1 MISPSPPALAT
12 SFACSTMAATRLVAS
27 VRIGSETL
35 TVDLGVSPAEVAGQL
50 DRQISEDAALLGR
63 ERLGA
68 MLSYAK
74 KHGGVGED
82 GDPGLGRTVAQAILR
97 MFAGVGQELLDDR
110 IRYDMVASAV
120 KDIPGIQASDFEFSL
135 PKPSY
140 TANTLR
146 SLSASYP
153 DREFILTIGA
163 DNWVKFDAWREYGF
177 ILRNYSIIVYPRQ
190 DCAPSTLP
198 AGVTLLNCP
207 LVNISSTRIR
217 QLVHQGQPIDKFVPA
232 SVARTI
238 ADLQLYR

>member
-1 MISPSPPALAT
+1 MSD
-12 SFACSTMAATRLVAS
+12 
-27 VRIGSETL
+27 RIRT
-35 TVDLGVSPAEVAGQL
+35 
-50 DRQISEDAALLGR
+50 ALLGGTFNPLHNGHLTIAQSVLDQHLAD
-63 ERLGA
+63 EVW
-68 MLSYAK
+68 MLITPCNPWK
-74 KHGGVGED
+74 
-82 GDPGLGRTVAQAILR
+82 T
-97 MFAGVGQELLDDR
+97 GQDLLDDR

-163 DNWVKFDAWREYGF
+163 DNWVKFDAWREYDF

-217 QLVHQGQPIDKFVPA
+217 QLVHQGQPINKFVPA

>member
-1 MISPSPPALAT
+1 MSD
-12 SFACSTMAATRLVAS
+12 
-27 VRIGSETL
+27 RIRT
-35 TVDLGVSPAEVAGQL
+35 
-50 DRQISEDAALLGR
+50 ALLGGTFNPLHNGHLTIAQSVLDQHLAD
-63 ERLGA
+63 EVW
-68 MLSYAK
+68 MLITPCNPWK
-74 KHGGVGED
+74 
-82 GDPGLGRTVAQAILR
+82 T
-97 MFAGVGQELLDDR
+97 GQDLLDDR

-146 SLSASYP
+146 SISASYP

-163 DNWVKFDAWREYGF
+163 DNWVKFDAWREYDF

>member
-1 MISPSPPALAT
+1 MSD
-12 SFACSTMAATRLVAS
+12 
-27 VRIGSETL
+27 RIRT
-35 TVDLGVSPAEVAGQL
+35 
-50 DRQISEDAALLGR
+50 ALLGGTFNPLHNGHLTIAQSVLDQHLAD
-63 ERLGA
+63 EVW
-68 MLSYAK
+68 MLITPCNPWK
-74 KHGGVGED
+74 
-82 GDPGLGRTVAQAILR
+82 T
-97 MFAGVGQELLDDR
+97 GQELLDDR

-153 DREFILTIGA
+153 DREVILTIGA
-163 DNWVKFDAWREYGF
+163 DNWVKFDAWREYDF

-198 AGVTLLNCP
+198 AGVTLLNGP

>member
-1 MISPSPPALAT
+1 MSE
-12 SFACSTMAATRLVAS
+12 
-27 VRIGSETL
+27 RIRT
-35 TVDLGVSPAEVAGQL
+35 
-50 DRQISEDAALLGR
+50 ALLGGTFNPLHNGHLTIAQSVLDQHLAD
-63 ERLGA
+63 EVW
-68 MLSYAK
+68 MLITPCNPWK
-74 KHGGVGED
+74 
-82 GDPGLGRTVAQAILR
+82 T
-97 MFAGVGQELLDDR
+97 GQDLLDDR

-163 DNWVKFDAWREYGF
+163 DNWVKFDAWREYDF

-207 LVNISSTRIR
+207 LVHISSTRIR
-217 QLVHQGQPIDKFVPA
+217 QLVHQGQPINKFVPA

>member
-1 MISPSPPALAT
+1 MSD
-12 SFACSTMAATRLVAS
+12 
-27 VRIGSETL
+27 RIRT
-35 TVDLGVSPAEVAGQL
+35 
-50 DRQISEDAALLGR
+50 ALLGGTFNPLHNGHLTIAQSVLDQHLAD
-63 ERLGA
+63 EVW
-68 MLSYAK
+68 MLITPCNPWK
-74 KHGGVGED
+74 
-82 GDPGLGRTVAQAILR
+82 T
-97 MFAGVGQELLDDR
+97 GQDLLDDR

>member
-1 MISPSPPALAT
+1 MSE
-12 SFACSTMAATRLVAS
+12 
-27 VRIGSETL
+27 RIRT
-35 TVDLGVSPAEVAGQL
+35 
-50 DRQISEDAALLGR
+50 ALLGGTFNPLHNGHLTIAQSVLDQHLAD
-63 ERLGA
+63 EVW
-68 MLSYAK
+68 MLITPCNPWK
-74 KHGGVGED
+74 
-82 GDPGLGRTVAQAILR
+82 T
-97 MFAGVGQELLDDR
+97 GQELLDDR

-163 DNWVKFDAWREYGF
+163 DNWVKFDAWREYDF
-177 ILRNYSIIVYPRQ
+177 ILRNYSIIVSPRQ